1 MDAKEKYSFLSFLH
15 ILASTG
21 NIDHAATESGWISPL
36 TQEEKEHT
44 INLSSIPKSHWAE
57 HVCINISLPATI
69 QHFIDTNE
77 KPLTTQ
83 EKDAICIALE
93 KLHNTAPEYCVVP
106 CSIIE
111 NGFHLIPEA

>member
-77 KPLTTQ
+77 NHSPLKKKTPFASLSKNSTTPP
-83 EKDAICIALE
+83 L
-93 KLHNTAPEYCVVP
+93 NTASSHAP
-106 CSIIE
+106 S
-111 NGFHLIPEA
+111 